1 MRTMNQR
8 FTRTAFGLVAMLST
22 VVPASAFV
30 QDEDSEKEPDR
41 FFAIVGG
48 DVYAGT
54 GEVLRGAT
62 LLSKNGKIHE
72 IGYDLW
78 LPEGTEEVDAR
89 GLRVYPGLVALSA
102 TTRLTQGAFAPGLE
116 LHEFVPEP
124 EHPDVCGDCGKSFEE
139 IVPPT
144 LDPGEYSTEHL
155 ATEGFKTDFDE
166 SFDPFSGYMVM
177 ALGNGIT
184 TVQQSS
190 AAVKLKRGEIEGVSL
205 SEKTLTSLSWSGSN
219 PSGKADLR
227 DKFRDAAQYLIDFRR
242 WEEIV
247 KDDKEAKEPSKKGI
261 DSRVLS
267 ILEGRELAKFSAN
280 ERDDLLGIARLAQ
293 KYHFRPVI
301 QGCIEG
307 WCVAEDLGRAGAYA
321 IVTPRDRRDRQENL
335 VRENGSSIENA
346 AILTRAGVQVAVVT
360 ANTSV
365 DMGGISGRDLLSLPL
380 EAGFAIRGGLDERTA
395 LESITVVPARL
406 LGIDHR
412 VGTLEIGKDADA
424 IITDGDLLHYQT
436 FVQYTVVEGKLV
448 YDKQKEIFYSHIRPR
463 AEAVAEV
470 VDPGE
475 SVSEEPIED
484 AVEEASEETAEE
496 PIIEDEEIEEE
507 PIVVDE
513 EIEDGPIEAPEETVE
528 D

>member
-1 MRTMNQR
+1 MRTMNPR
-8 FTRTAFGLVAMLST
+8 LLPATFGLAAILS
-22 VVPASAFV
+22 VIVPARAFA
-30 QDEDSEKEPDR
+30 QDEEPEKEPDR
-41 FFAIVGG
+41 YFAIVGG
-48 DVYAGT
+48 DVHAGT

-62 LLSKNGKIHE
+62 VLSKNGKIEE
-72 IGYDLW
+72 IGYDLF
-78 LPEGTEEVDAR
+78 LPEGTEQLDAH

-102 TTRLTQGAFAPGLE
+102 TTRLTQGSFAPGLD

-139 IVPPT
+139 IVPPA
-144 LDPGEYSTEHL
+144 LDPGEFSTEHL
-155 ATEGFKTDFDE
+155 ATEGFRTDFDE

-184 TVQQSS
+184 TVQQSN
-190 AAVKLKRGEIEGVSL
+190 AAVKLKRGEIDSVSL
-205 SEKTLTSLSWSGSN
+205 SEKTLTSLSWSSSN

-227 DKFRDAAQYLIDFRR
+227 DKFRDAAQYLVDYRR
-242 WEEIV
+242 WEEV
-247 KDDKEAKEPSKKGI
+247 SKDDKEAKEPSKKGI

-301 QGCIEG
+301 DGCVEG
-307 WCVAEDLGRAGAYA
+307 WCVAEELGRAGAYA
-321 IVTPRDRRDRQENL
+321 IVTPRTRRDRQENL

-346 AILTRAGVQVAVVT
+346 AILSRAGVQVAVQT
-360 ANTSV
+360 TNTSI

-395 LESITVVPARL
+395 LESITVIPARL

-412 VGTLEIGKDADA
+412 VGTLEVGKDCDA
-424 IITDGDLLHYQT
+424 ILTDGDLLHYQT

-448 YDKQKEIFYSHIRPR
+448 YDKQEEIFYSHIRPR
-463 AEAVAEV
+463 PEV

-475 SVSEEPIED
+475 EVIEVETSEP
-484 AVEEASEETAEE
+484 AV
-496 PIIEDEEIEEE
+496 EE
-507 PIVVDE
+507 PIVEEPVVEEPVVDDKPVE
-513 EIEDGPIEAPEETVE
+513 VPEDSVE